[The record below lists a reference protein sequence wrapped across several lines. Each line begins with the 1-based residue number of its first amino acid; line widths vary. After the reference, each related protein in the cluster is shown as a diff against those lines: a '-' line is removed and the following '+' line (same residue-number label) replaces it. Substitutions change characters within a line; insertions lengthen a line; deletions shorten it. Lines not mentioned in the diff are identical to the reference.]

1 MESSRDHDERRVFLG
16 RVPLGFDRAH
26 RPQGFPIDCQSG
38 ALNTP
43 SNARRMPGRRH
54 AGLDSAMK
62 DDPQSQ
68 GELV

>member
-38 ALNTP
+38 VSP
-43 SNARRMPGRRH
+43 NARRMPGRRH